1 MPHTFIPKI
10 REARKAL
17 GRFVWKEEEWVVC
30 KFRQSLSQND
40 LLKLC
45 CVPLIYQLS
54 TENSGFAYPFS
65 NSFSFWLELGLGLI
79 CAPLLQKQRF
89 SWCYSHFLLSFLC
102 ETSSNF
108 VVESIFLFRFETVDN
123 IPKMM
128 ARLGQCFTQSRLSGV
143 NLQREN
149 CLIISDV
156 IGGQNSKGF
165 VNSEEEF
172 EGVSTILSELPTHS
186 AMELVRSVLHSRGKS
201 RNSCGSAEEFPAA
214 TRYASIAW
222 FWIPVKKAGGKC
234 ASREKNS
241 IANDL
246 LLETKYEERVLSP
259 FSLSLK
265 MRVFMIFV
273 HLAILFLLFTLCF
286 IALP

>member
-1 MPHTFIPKI
+1 MCTLYIINFIQEILVLRTPFLVHFRFGWKSDLCTI
-10 REARKAL
+10 ISKAKF
-17 GRFVWKEEEWVVC
+17 FVMLLFAFSVI
-30 KFRQSLSQND
+30 FSLWN
-40 LLKLC
+40 
-45 CVPLIYQLS
+45 
-54 TENSGFAYPFS
+54 FS
-65 NSFSFWLELGLGLI
+65 S
-79 CAPLLQKQRF
+79 C
-89 SWCYSHFLLSFLC
+89 
-102 ETSSNF
+102 
-108 VVESIFLFRFETVDN
+108 VVESICLFRFETVDN

-241 IANDL
+241 IVNGL
-246 LLETKYEERVLSP
+246 LLETK
-259 FSLSLK
+259 
-265 MRVFMIFV
+265 
-273 HLAILFLLFTLCF
+273 
-286 IALP
+286 